1 MDKIKCHGTA
11 QLNICNDSE
20 VNRLSVAL
28 DCRPTEVY
36 DAIAMV
42 GDCICC
48 IRAHLRKTT
57 PPIRAPHE
65 GVLLL
70 NLPPLWDALAEQA
83 ALV

>member
-1 MDKIKCHGTA
+1 MDKIKCHGTE

-36 DAIAMV
+36 DAVAAV
-42 GDCICC
+42 GDSICC
-48 IRAHLRKTT
+48 IRAHVRKTT
-57 PPIRAPHE
+57 RHIHAPHE
-65 GVLLL
+65 PVHVLE
-70 NLPPLWDALAEQA
+70 LPPVWDALAKEA